1 MQPPKENIKEP
12 STVFT
17 ATCAVLLII
26 ITLFGLYS
34 MKQVNKYDTDKNK
47 TTINK

>member
-12 STVFT
+12 TTVFT
-17 ATCAVLLII
+17 ATCAVLLVL

-34 MKQVNKYDTDKNK
+34 MKQVKKYNSEINK
-47 TTINK
+47 TNLK